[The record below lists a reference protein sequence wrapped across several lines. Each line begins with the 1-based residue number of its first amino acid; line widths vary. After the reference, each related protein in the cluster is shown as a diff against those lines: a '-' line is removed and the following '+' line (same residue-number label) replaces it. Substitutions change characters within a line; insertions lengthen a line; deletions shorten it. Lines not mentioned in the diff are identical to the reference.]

1 MYGILSKYSASGSG
15 HRYAIATRPAQ
26 ENAATAAAISI
37 QMLAGAMHFGSQFG
51 GGKST
56 GFGLIYDSIDAAK
69 KFEPRYRLVRVSA
82 SAMPLMSAFPQL
94 HCRYHKLPYMHTPS
108 CLTEL
113 MCMAVS
119 HTSFVLYLDTGIAL
133 AGITCSGSLDG

>member
-1 MYGILSKYSASGSG
+1 MMYGILSKYSASGSG

-26 ENAATAAAISI
+26 DYAATAAAISI
-37 QMLAGAMHFGSQFG
+37 RMLAADLAMHLGLQFG

-82 SAMPLMSAFPQL
+82 QPCP
-94 HCRYHKLPYMHTPS
+94 
-108 CLTEL
+108 
-113 MCMAVS
+113 
-119 HTSFVLYLDTGIAL
+119 
-133 AGITCSGSLDG
+133 

>member
-26 ENAATAAAISI
+26 NYTATAAAISI
-37 QMLAGAMHFGSQFG
+37 RVPTGDSVMHLGLQFG

-82 SAMPLMSAFPQL
+82 QPCP
-94 HCRYHKLPYMHTPS
+94 
-108 CLTEL
+108 
-113 MCMAVS
+113 
-119 HTSFVLYLDTGIAL
+119 
-133 AGITCSGSLDG
+133 